1 MKTKMRYKDLH
12 INRYLIFIIFTLFT
26 LVLFACTPYS
36 EPVESSIPTD
46 PIDPTTPVE
55 TQIPDENTKL
65 YRTDVRS
72 DVSQVVLDELELG
85 FLFFWELANDNRES
99 NGYGLIPDRF
109 NTFTGNPGSV
119 SSIASVG
126 YGLSALPIGIENNWV
141 TRQEAE
147 ERAYYTLVTFQNMQR
162 THGFWYHF
170 VNMSTGLREW
180 NSEVSIIDSAIFING
195 ALTVGRYFGGRVQQL
210 AYQLYE
216 EIEWNWY
223 FDPVNNM
230 FYMGYRPE
238 SGFEGYWDHYGEQL
252 MVYVLA
258 AGSPNYKVGKG
269 AFQFMKFASTLTSS
283 TDNYDSF
290 YLTWTG
296 SLFTY
301 QYSHAWVDFQSYVD
315 WQGYSWF
322 DNSVNA
328 VDAAI
333 AYAKTR
339 TDYIGIHEHSWGMSA
354 SDGPGGY
361 VGPYGSAPSAGNAH
375 VVDGTVPAYG
385 AIGSIVFRPQQAIAA
400 MENYRTY
407 ERFWSVYGF
416 KGAYNLD
423 YSSNGWFANDIIGI
437 DKGISIL
444 MIENY
449 MSQMIWKI
457 YMEVPYVI
465 DGLEALDF
473 TQIDT

>member
-162 THGFWYHF
+162 THG
-170 VNMSTGLREW
+170 
-180 NSEVSIIDSAIFING
+180 
-195 ALTVGRYFGGRVQQL
+195 
-210 AYQLYE
+210 
-216 EIEWNWY
+216 
-223 FDPVNNM
+223 
-230 FYMGYRPE
+230 
-238 SGFEGYWDHYGEQL
+238 
-252 MVYVLA
+252 
-258 AGSPNYKVGKG
+258 
-269 AFQFMKFASTLTSS
+269 
-283 TDNYDSF
+283 
-290 YLTWTG
+290 
-296 SLFTY
+296 
-301 QYSHAWVDFQSYVD
+301 
-315 WQGYSWF
+315 
-322 DNSVNA
+322 
-328 VDAAI
+328 
-333 AYAKTR
+333 
-339 TDYIGIHEHSWGMSA
+339 
-354 SDGPGGY
+354 
-361 VGPYGSAPSAGNAH
+361 
-375 VVDGTVPAYG
+375 
-385 AIGSIVFRPQQAIAA
+385 
-400 MENYRTY
+400 
-407 ERFWSVYGF
+407 
-416 KGAYNLD
+416 
-423 YSSNGWFANDIIGI
+423 
-437 DKGISIL
+437 
-444 MIENY
+444 
-449 MSQMIWKI
+449 
-457 YMEVPYVI
+457 
-465 DGLEALDF
+465 
-473 TQIDT
+473 